1 MPTQYYGRPGVPGST
16 IPPNQGNPGGGG
28 GGSNPGGSGGS
39 NPGGGG
45 GGGGV
50 TQYYDR
56 PRVHARASQLDET
69 SADGFGGSTLQPNL
83 LKFPAPARGAWASG
97 YGIASRCD
105 DGVVATTGGPMP
117 VIVEPES
124 PMIVR
129 PEGRPWN
136 RGPPGGGQLRGSICV
151 SFLGVCRTAASGL
164 RWRFCVFLP
173 SAAQGG
179 SVGIRI
185 AYSACFKTLPHV
197 LTYTVQ
203 YWVVF
208 INMFHTAHPICG
220 MGQCNGPVFATCR
233 LRNLSA
239 GASED
244 AGVLENVTYLL
255 VAPDMWHG

>member
-1 MPTQYYGRPGVPGST
+1 M
-16 IPPNQGNPGGGG
+16 
-28 GGSNPGGSGGS
+28 
-39 NPGGGG
+39 
-45 GGGGV
+45 
-50 TQYYDR
+50 
-56 PRVHARASQLDET
+56 
-69 SADGFGGSTLQPNL
+69 
-83 LKFPAPARGAWASG
+83 W
-97 YGIASRCD
+97 C
-105 DGVVATTGGPMP
+105 
-117 VIVEPES
+117 
-124 PMIVR
+124 
-129 PEGRPWN
+129 
-136 RGPPGGGQLRGSICV
+136 
-151 SFLGVCRTAASGL
+151 
-164 RWRFCVFLP
+164 
-173 SAAQGG
+173 G

-239 GASED
+239 GVSED

>member
-1 MPTQYYGRPGVPGST
+1 MQLS
-16 IPPNQGNPGGGG
+16 
-28 GGSNPGGSGGS
+28 
-39 NPGGGG
+39 
-45 GGGGV
+45 
-50 TQYYDR
+50 YDY
-56 PRVHARASQLDET
+56 AKDRALMCLR
-69 SADGFGGSTLQPNL
+69 AN
-83 LKFPAPARGAWASG
+83 
-97 YGIASRCD
+97 Y
-105 DGVVATTGGPMP
+105 
-117 VIVEPES
+117 ES
-124 PMIVR
+124 H
-129 PEGRPWN
+129 
-136 RGPPGGGQLRGSICV
+136 LRAMWC
-151 SFLGVCRTAASGL
+151 
-164 RWRFCVFLP
+164 
-173 SAAQGG
+173 G

-239 GASED
+239 GVSED

>member
-1 MPTQYYGRPGVPGST
+1 MCSLA
-16 IPPNQGNPGGGG
+16 IPL
-28 GGSNPGGSGGS
+28 S
-39 NPGGGG
+39 
-45 GGGGV
+45 
-50 TQYYDR
+50 
-56 PRVHARASQLDET
+56 
-69 SADGFGGSTLQPNL
+69 
-83 LKFPAPARGAWASG
+83 
-97 YGIASRCD
+97 
-105 DGVVATTGGPMP
+105 
-117 VIVEPES
+117 
-124 PMIVR
+124 
-129 PEGRPWN
+129 
-136 RGPPGGGQLRGSICV
+136 
-151 SFLGVCRTAASGL
+151 
-164 RWRFCVFLP
+164 
-173 SAAQGG
+173 GG

-239 GASED
+239 GVSED

>member
-1 MPTQYYGRPGVPGST
+1 MTARFRHGVVPISARFRGAGRPAGPGIGRKAGSCVPPG
-16 IPPNQGNPGGGG
+16 PPA
-28 GGSNPGGSGGS
+28 
-39 NPGGGG
+39 
-45 GGGGV
+45 
-50 TQYYDR
+50 
-56 PRVHARASQLDET
+56 ARKV
-69 SADGFGGSTLQPNL
+69 L
-83 LKFPAPARGAWASG
+83 LKIYDLIFKFRNKS
-97 YGIASRCD
+97 
-105 DGVVATTGGPMP
+105 
-117 VIVEPES
+117 
-124 PMIVR
+124 
-129 PEGRPWN
+129 
-136 RGPPGGGQLRGSICV
+136 SILDLL
-151 SFLGVCRTAASGL
+151 FLTVPFVCRFS
-164 RWRFCVFLP
+164 
-173 SAAQGG
+173 G

-239 GASED
+239 GVSED

>member
-1 MPTQYYGRPGVPGST
+1 MLKPLRSGMVP
-16 IPPNQGNPGGGG
+16 
-28 GGSNPGGSGGS
+28 
-39 NPGGGG
+39 
-45 GGGGV
+45 
-50 TQYYDR
+50 
-56 PRVHARASQLDET
+56 H
-69 SADGFGGSTLQPNL
+69 
-83 LKFPAPARGAWASG
+83 
-97 YGIASRCD
+97 SRL
-105 DGVVATTGGPMP
+105 
-117 VIVEPES
+117 S
-124 PMIVR
+124 H
-129 PEGRPWN
+129 
-136 RGPPGGGQLRGSICV
+136 L
-151 SFLGVCRTAASGL
+151 AAL
-164 RWRFCVFLP
+164 LP
-173 SAAQGG
+173 SGAPVCSLTMPLSGG

-239 GASED
+239 GVSED